1 MAGLG
6 AAGTDRIDYTEAE
19 LLATHPYE
27 EPLVVGGVRCHGGFD
42 HDGRYVPPR
51 TLHRVPAIAA
61 WQAKRRTDFST
72 PILDVPLATWPEHY
86 PNVAQTAYLLEEGVR
101 GPVVSTLTRIGTV
114 EGFGAMIRHAPIPE
128 LRRCLD
134 EEISG
139 TALDHLG
146 RGLYEAHARDEAGH
160 EAEAGHK
167 QMWWAARDVAFES
180 PVTEDETQLMLARMG
195 FGGPGTDPAE
205 ARRRAEAARL
215 LPADI
220 DFDLEMLIA
229 RMVRILLIE
238 VQAFH
243 TFAWAEE
250 VLAETDL
257 VAGEGQA
264 ARVVSYIRADET
276 PHVEYLKTALSE
288 LRDRTFIG
296 ESGRRYPG
304 AEMVGRLWAAS
315 VDQSL
320 GAGRGQA
327 ISTAD
332 AELEHALAGHPR
344 RADILARYRSL
355 A

>member
-1 MAGLG
+1 MSGV
-6 AAGTDRIDYTEAE
+6 DYTEDE
-19 LLATHPYE
+19 LLATHPFE
-27 EPLVVGGVRCHGGFD
+27 EPLILGGVRCHGGFD
-42 HDGRYVPPR
+42 SSGAYVPPR
-51 TLHRVPAIAA
+51 TLNRTPAITA
-61 WQAKRRTDFST
+61 WQAKRQADFGT

-86 PNVAQTAYLLEEGVR
+86 PNVAQTTYLLEEGIR

-114 EGFGAMIRHAPIPE
+114 EGFGAMIRHAPIPD

-134 EEISG
+134 EDISG
-139 TALDHLG
+139 TALAHLG
-146 RGLYEAHARDEAGH
+146 GGLYEAHARDEAGY

-167 QMWWAARDVAFES
+167 QMWWVARDVAFEN

-195 FGGPGTDPAE
+195 FGGPGADPAE
-205 ARRRAEAARL
+205 ARRRAEAERI

-220 DFDLEMLIA
+220 DFDLEMLVA

-250 VLAETDL
+250 VLARTDL

-264 ARVVSYIRADET
+264 ADLVSYIRADET

-288 LRDRTFIG
+288 LRDRTFVG

-304 AEMVGRLWAAS
+304 SEQVGRIWDAALG
-315 VDQSL
+315 QSL
-320 GAGRGQA
+320 GAGRDQA
-327 ISTAD
+327 VATAD
-332 AELEHALAGHPR
+332 GELAHSLAGHPR
-344 RADILARYRSL
+344 RADILNQYAAL